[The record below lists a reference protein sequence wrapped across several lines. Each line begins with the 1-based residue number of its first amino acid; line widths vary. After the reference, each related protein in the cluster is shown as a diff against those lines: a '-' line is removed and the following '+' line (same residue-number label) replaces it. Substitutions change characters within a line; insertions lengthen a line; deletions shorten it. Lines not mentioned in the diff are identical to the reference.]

1 VTLWVG
7 VMLLLTD
14 AGALD
19 YAPCRYGAS
28 RAMFRGPARDLSGD
42 YVAMLGGTQTFGK
55 YVASPYPVLVEQAIG
70 KGVANLAGLG
80 AGPDFYLDDAAT
92 LRVAAEA
99 RLAVV
104 QIPGAEAMTNPFYTV
119 HGRRNDRI
127 LTPTPTLRAL
137 YPEVEFTET
146 LFARHLLTVLSEAD
160 PDRFLT
166 VVAGLK
172 KNWVST
178 MRQLLVHLPLRRV
191 LLWLAD
197 AMPPKQATGLAGSG
211 PLLVDED
218 MIVAVLQPGT
228 RLVTALPSAAAR
240 ALGVKDML
248 FPETEAIQAH
258 CLPGAA
264 VHAEI
269 AAKLSPAIAELL

>member
-1 VTLWVG
+1 
-7 VMLLLTD
+7 MLLLTD
-14 AGALD
+14 AGSLD

-28 RAMFRGPARDLSGD
+28 KAVFRGPARDLSGN
-42 YVAMLGGTQTFGK
+42 YLAMLGGTQTFGK
-55 YVASPYPVLVEQAIG
+55 YVQDPYPSLVEKVTGQR
-70 KGVANLAGLG
+70 VVNLAGLG
-80 AGPDFYLDDAAT
+80 AGPDFYLDDLPA

-104 QIPGAEAMTNPFYTV
+104 QLPGAETMSNPFYTV

-127 LTPTPTLRAL
+127 LTPTQRLRAL
-137 YPEVEFTET
+137 FPEVDFAET
-146 LFARHLLTVLSEAD
+146 LFARHLLTVLQDAD
-160 PDRFLT
+160 HGRFQT

-172 KNWVST
+172 RNWLAT

-197 AMPPKQATGLAGSG
+197 AMPPKQATAIDGSG
-211 PLLVDED
+211 PLLVDEA
-218 MIVAVLQPGT
+218 MIVEVLQPGT
-228 RLVTALPSAAAR
+228 RLVTAIPSAAAR
-240 ALGVKDML
+240 ALGVTDML
-248 FPETEAIQAH
+248 FPETEAVQAH

-269 AAKLSPAIAELL
+269 AARLVPAIAELSGK